1 MTAAAVLAGCLAL
14 LSIAA
19 WLTPS
24 AHGVGTHRQMGYPP
38 CAMPVVFGVPCP
50 TCGMTTAF
58 AHAVRGE
65 LFSAFHAQPA
75 GLLIAL
81 ATMVIGLVAA
91 SVLITGHVWAVN
103 WYRVRPARVG
113 AAVAL
118 ILLGG
123 WAYKLVV
130 SLADGSA
137 AVTG

>member
-1 MTAAAVLAGCLAL
+1 
-14 LSIAA
+14 
-19 WLTPS
+19 
-24 AHGVGTHRQMGYPP
+24 
-38 CAMPVVFGVPCP
+38 
-50 TCGMTTAF
+50 MTTAF

-75 GLLIAL
+75 GLFLAL

-91 SVLITGHVWAVN
+91 SVLITGHVWALN

-113 AAVAL
+113 AVVAL
-118 ILLGG
+118 IFLGG

-137 AVTG
+137 TVTG